1 MGLFGKDEIDHW
13 TTAER
18 QLLRSI
24 NDLGPD
30 DEGYNDKLE
39 QLDKL
44 TRMKSRSKKGI
55 LKRISPDTLAIVV
68 GNIIITV
75 IIVGYERGNVV
86 TTKVLG
92 FRMKDNLNN

>member
-86 TTKVLG
+86 TTKVLS